1 MGSTK
6 MVRLMLMYYVD
17 IIAFM
22 ENPEKTWNEI
32 HEKEMKK
39 APPGLTLFD

>member
-1 MGSTK
+1 

-22 ENPEKTWNEI
+22 EYPEKTWNEI
-32 HEKEMKK
+32 PEKVM
-39 APPGLTLFD
+39 

>member
-1 MGSTK
+1 
-6 MVRLMLMYYVD
+6 MVRFMLMYYVD

-32 HEKEMKK
+32 REKEMQK
-39 APPGLTLFD
+39 ALPEPTLFD